1 MEILFL
7 EAVREKYAKAD
18 FNHDKI
24 DVLLAEEIT
33 KSPRKIIVLDDDPTG
48 VQTVHDV
55 FVFTDWS
62 VDSIRKGF
70 AGQEKVFFLLTNSRG
85 MTEQQSRDAHR
96 EIALNIMQVSKET
109 QIEFMLISRSDS
121 TLRGHYPIETE
132 VLKEC
137 LEAGQAPKID
147 GEILLPYFKEGG
159 RFTLEDIHYV
169 NYEGTLIPAGETEFA
184 RDKTFGYSNSNL
196 KQYIEEK
203 TNGRYTADSV
213 TSIHLESLRNM
224 DIDAITQQLLQV
236 EGFNKVIVNALDDR
250 DLQVFCIAL
259 YRAMGQGKT
268 FLFRTA
274 ASFVRVVGGISSRP
288 LLTRKEMIR
297 ESGTPGGLVVIG
309 SHTAKTT
316 EQLDALKEIETL
328 VFVEFNSDRVLE
340 AALDD
345 EVNRVRD
352 ISDKFLRGGKTVVIY
367 TCRKLL
373 SLEEDTP
380 EKALVRSAKISDAVQ
395 SLVGSLEVC
404 PGFVLAKGGITSSDI
419 GIKALHVTKA
429 RVLGQI
435 QPGVPVWETDA
446 ESKFP
451 NIPYI
456 IFPGNVGDRNSL
468 FQAVSILLENIRGDE
483 K

>member
-1 MEILFL
+1 MEKLYIQ
-7 EAVREKYAKAD
+7 AVREKYAGTD
-18 FNHDKI
+18 FDQEKTE
-24 DVLLAEEIT
+24 VLLSAEI
-33 KSPRKIIVLDDDPTG
+33 KKNLKKIIVLDDDPTG

-62 VDSIRKGF
+62 VESIRKGF
-70 AGQEKVFFLLTNSRG
+70 AGQEKIFFLLTNSRG
-85 MTEQQSRDAHR
+85 MTEKQSRDAHR
-96 EIALNIMQVSKET
+96 EIARNIMQVSKET
-109 QIEFMLISRSDS
+109 RIEFMIISRSDS
-121 TLRGHYPIETE
+121 TLRGHYPLETE
-132 VLKEC
+132 ILKEC
-137 LEAGQAPKID
+137 LEAGQAPRIH

-159 RFTLEDIHYV
+159 RFTLDDIHYV
-169 NYEGTLIPAGETEFA
+169 NYEGTLVPAGETEFA
-184 RDKTFGYSNSNL
+184 RDKTFGYSSSNL

-203 TNGRYTADSV
+203 TNGRYKADSV
-213 TSIHLESLRNM
+213 TSISFDSLRNM
-224 DIDAITQQLLQV
+224 DIDAITKQLMKV

-259 YRAMGQGKT
+259 YRAMAQGKT

-274 ASFVRVVGGISSRP
+274 ASFVRVAGGISSRP
-288 LLTRKEMIR
+288 LLTRQEMIR
-297 ESGTPGGLVVIG
+297 ESGTSGGLVVIG

-316 EQLDALKEIETL
+316 EQLEALKEIDSL
-328 VFVEFNSDRVLE
+328 ALVEFNSDRVLE
-340 AALDD
+340 DELDD
-345 EVNRVRD
+345 EVNRIRAVTEDFIR
-352 ISDKFLRGGKTVVIY
+352 RGKTVVIY

-395 SLVGSLEVC
+395 SLVGSLQVC

-419 GIKALHVTKA
+419 GIRALHVTKA

-435 QPGVPVWETDA
+435 QPGVPVWETDTD
-446 ESKFP
+446 SKFP

-468 FQAVSILLENIRGDE
+468 LQAVSILLENRRGDE